1 MTIRICQSLVQ
12 SLVMFLYF
20 AFFAL
25 APASAQTIDTKA
37 PHAILIDAATG
48 TVLFE
53 KNANEAV
60 PPASLSK
67 LMTMEVVF
75 NALSEGRLSMGD
87 EFFVSENAWRRGG
100 ANSGGSTMFAELDS
114 SISLENLI
122 QGVIVQSGNDAC
134 IIIAEGMAGSEEAFA
149 VLMNRRANEIGLRHS
164 SFVNST
170 GLPDPNHLMSVRDL
184 AFLSRHIIRT
194 YPQFYPFY
202 SQREFTWNDILQY
215 NRNPLLRSVNGADGL
230 KTGYTAEAG
239 YSLAGSAVRAGLRL
253 VVIVTGLERRRDRE
267 EEARKLLD
275 WGFRSFE
282 QVTLFDDDAEVG
294 TARVYGG
301 ENWTVPLTGDGAIQI
316 LLPREAQRQMRAE
329 VSYFGPLMPPIEVG
343 DEVASLNITTESGTS
358 LSVPLY
364 AAEDVAQGP
373 LHRRAMDAVLN
384 LISRHI
390 SW

>member
-1 MTIRICQSLVQ
+1 MAQSLAMLLYIACF
-12 SLVMFLYF
+12 SLVS
-20 AFFAL
+20 
-25 APASAQTIDTKA
+25 ASAQTIDTRA

-48 TVLFE
+48 TILFE
-53 KNANEAV
+53 KNANEPV

-75 NALSEGRLSMGD
+75 NALSEGRLSMDD

-114 SISLENLI
+114 SIKLEDLI

-149 VLMNRRANEIGLRHS
+149 VLMNRRASAIGLRHS
-164 SFVNST
+164 SFTNST

-194 YPQFYPFY
+194 YPQFYRFY
-202 SQREFTWNDILQY
+202 SQREFTWNNIAQQ

-275 WGFRSFE
+275 WGFRTFE
-282 QVTLFDDDAEVG
+282 QVTLFDAGAEVG

-301 ENWTVPLTGDGAIQI
+301 ETWTVPLTGDGAIQI

-329 VSYFGPLMPPIEVG
+329 VSYFGPLMPPIAAG
-343 DEVASLNITTESGTS
+343 DEIASLNITTESGTS

-364 AAEDVAQGP
+364 AAEDVEQGP

-390 SW
+390 HW